1 MQQNLYNIMY
11 YSYLTRDEVAVIQ
24 QVPASQHIPLLSS
37 CLYVYEPS
45 FNMDK
50 YGMPAQYGIHI
61 YIIKFTLMI
70 EFSVEQLVGHYIDI
84 VV

>member
-1 MQQNLYNIMY
+1 MHHSIYCY
-11 YSYLTRDEVAVIQ
+11 
-24 QVPASQHIPLLSS
+24 LSS